1 MTPRHLFCLI
11 LLLTLMAGGA
21 GALANASTKIPY
33 GNDGDGDGRG
43 TPSQPKNTP
52 TPAAPSTPSTP
63 PAAGPASPGY
73 GNDGD
78 GRGTPSQ
85 PKNTPEALAGPVDNA
100 QDVAAA
106 AKLKWLGECWL
117 CPIFKILDD
126 TRKSFGTPACE
137 YISSQV
143 VVLVPITLGI
153 FMMVS
158 AAMMLLP
165 FGAGKSAS
173 TVLSGMMGRTFLVIV
188 VAVLLY
194 DCRTFN
200 TYISGPIYT
209 MGIKASQTAMNVGIG
224 AHTAFGLQTDC
235 VDPLAKGGGTE
246 ASFFCML
253 EVASKTIGVPIGLGM
268 NIIKDINEMGWWTA
282 LTSPWMVLQWLMAV
296 VMIVIGVLIVITYF
310 MLNVDFALYTMI
322 FEVLSS
328 FYVLM
333 FLHPTTRGFAVSSL
347 KGLFAS
353 ALGLFLASVVL
364 TAQIAMI
371 AYVIDVQ
378 PDLNSVDDVAKYVID
393 KGDKDPTRGFGDPV
407 FLMLLAGQLII
418 NAAMAGVASQA
429 KSMVA
434 AGSNIGIPQMG
445 ADFAEKF
452 GQRVQGAFRSV
463 GDTVALG
470 AYQNKL
476 SQENRQ
482 LWARNVWRPFGR
494 SGLGRFTRTGFSLA
508 SSAVRGALGNAPNQ
522 QAQGQPQPQPRT
534 DPS

>member
-21 GALANASTKIPY
+21 GAFANTSPSSA
-33 GNDGDGDGRG
+33 G
-43 TPSQPKNTP
+43 T
-52 TPAAPSTPSTP
+52 AAPTSSTQDP
-63 PAAGPASPGY
+63 
-73 GNDGD
+73 
-78 GRGTPSQ
+78 
-85 PKNTPEALAGPVDNA
+85 LAGPVDNA
-100 QDVAAA
+100 QDVAES

-158 AAMMLLP
+158 AAVMLLP

-194 DCRTFN
+194 DCRTFK

-224 AHTAFGLQTDC
+224 AHTAFGLKTDC

-268 NIIKDINEMGWWTA
+268 NIIKDINEMHWWEKM
-282 LTSPWMVLQWLMAV
+282 LNSPGVVLQWLMAV

-429 KSMVA
+429 KSLVA

-445 ADFAEKF
+445 GDFAEKF

-482 LWARNVWRPFGR
+482 LWAKNVWGPAGKMRIRGFAAGKFARVLMTPVPFSAGAW
-494 SGLGRFTRTGFSLA
+494 SDFSKDKA
-508 SSAVRGALGNAPNQ
+508 QTPQ
-522 QAQGQPQPQPRT
+522 QPTPRT